1 MNDQIFEKTSPIGAS
16 AQDLY
21 AWHSRPGAF
30 LRLSPPW
37 QQVRL
42 LAGSTG
48 LRDGSR
54 VVLELKSGPFRKI
67 WKAEHR
73 NVRPGLGFQDIQ
85 LDGPFDRWEHTHDF
99 SPIDDTSSELRDR
112 ISYRLP
118 AGTVG
123 NLAGRNFVRDQLER
137 VFAYRHRTTADDLR
151 LFARFRDLPRLK
163 IAVTGSTGFI
173 GSAFTHLL
181 TTQGHKVL
189 PMARATSV
197 QNPNLVTWNTEDG
210 ILNPQSLEG
219 VDAVVHLAGESVSE
233 GRWSRTKKN
242 RIRTSREKGTARLV
256 ASLLE
261 LNEPPKVLVSAS
273 AIGFYGNR
281 QDEILN
287 ELSGRGSGF
296 LAQIADEWESASQVA
311 SKAGIRVVNPRFGVV
326 LSPTGGALAKMLPL
340 FQIGAGGVLGSG
352 KQWVSWIS
360 LDDAISA
367 LLQTIMSPD
376 LRGPVNL
383 TAPKPVDNQD
393 LTKVLAKVVRRP
405 AFARVP
411 SLAARV
417 AFGEMAEEMLLA
429 STRVL
434 PESLEDDGF
443 EFRHPELETALRH
456 VLGRTAL
463 STGSTRATAEQDPR

>member
-1 MNDQIFEKTSPIGAS
+1 MSDQIFEKTSRIEAN
-16 AQDLY
+16 AQELY

-30 LRLSPPW
+30 PRLSPPW

-48 LRDGSR
+48 LREGSR
-54 VVLELKSGPFRKI
+54 VVMELKNGPFRKT

-85 LDGPFDRWEHTHDF
+85 LEGPFARWEHTHEF
-99 SPIDDTSSELRDR
+99 SPVNDTSSELRDR
-112 ISYRLP
+112 ISYQLP
-118 AGTVG
+118 AGTIG
-123 NLAGRNFVRDQLER
+123 NLAGKNYARRQLER
-137 VFAYRHRTTADDLR
+137 VFTYRHSTTADDLR
-151 LFARFRDLPRLK
+151 LLAKFQDLPRLK

-181 TTQGHKVL
+181 TTQGHTVL

-197 QNPNLVTWNTEDG
+197 QNPNLATWNTEDG
-210 ILNPQSLEG
+210 VLNPQSLEG

-233 GRWSRTKKN
+233 GRWSRTKKD
-242 RIRTSREKGTARLV
+242 RILTSRGLGTTRLV
-256 ASLLE
+256 DSLVA

-281 QDEILN
+281 EDKILN
-287 ELSGRGSGF
+287 EHSARGTGF
-296 LAQIADEWESASQVA
+296 LADVAEAWEAASQSASR
-311 SKAGIRVVNPRFGVV
+311 AGTRVVNPRFGVV

-360 LDDAISA
+360 LDDAITA
-367 LLQTIMSPD
+367 LLQMIMSPD
-376 LRGPVNL
+376 LRGPVNV
-383 TAPKPVDNQD
+383 TAPNPVDNQAM
-393 LTKVLAKVVRRP
+393 TKVLAKVVRRP
-405 AFARVP
+405 ALARVP

-429 STRVL
+429 STRVM

-443 EFRHPELETALRH
+443 EFRHPDLETALRH
-456 VLGRTAL
+456 VLGRTDL
-463 STGSTRATAEQDPR
+463 VD

>member
-1 MNDQIFEKTSPIGAS
+1 MTDQIFEKTSRIEAS

-30 LRLSPPW
+30 TRLSPPW

-48 LRDGSR
+48 LREGSR

-85 LDGPFDRWEHTHDF
+85 LEGPFDRWEHTHDF
-99 SPIDDTSSELRDR
+99 SPVDETSSELKDR
-112 ISYRLP
+112 IAYRLP
-118 AGTVG
+118 AGTLGDLTAG
-123 NLAGRNFVRDQLER
+123 NYVRHQLER
-137 VFAYRHRTTADDLR
+137 VFTYRHSTTADDLR
-151 LFARFRDLPRLK
+151 LFARSRDLPRLK

-173 GSAFTHLL
+173 GSAFAQLL
-181 TTQGHKVL
+181 TTQGHTVL
-189 PMARATSV
+189 PMARGTSV
-197 QNPNLVTWNTEDG
+197 QNPELATWNTEDG
-210 ILNPQSLEG
+210 VLNPQSLEG

-233 GRWSRTKKN
+233 GRWSRTKKI
-242 RIRTSREKGTARLV
+242 RIRTSRQKGTARLV

-281 QDEILN
+281 KDEILN
-287 ELSGRGSGF
+287 EHSSRGSGF
-296 LAQIADEWESASQVA
+296 LAEIADAWESASQDA

-360 LDDAISA
+360 LDDAITA
-367 LLQTIMSPD
+367 LLQMIISPD
-376 LRGPVNL
+376 LRGPVNITSPSPVTNREL
-383 TAPKPVDNQD
+383 TG
-393 LTKVLAKVVRRP
+393 VLAKVVRRP
-405 AFARVP
+405 ALARVP
-411 SLAARV
+411 SIAAKV
-417 AFGEMAEEMLLA
+417 AFGEMAEAMLLA
-429 STRVL
+429 STRVM

-443 EFRHPELETALRH
+443 EFRHPDLETALRH
-456 VLGRTAL
+456 VLGRTTL
-463 STGSTRATAEQDPR
+463 AT

>member
-1 MNDQIFEKTSPIGAS
+1 MTDQIFEKTSRIGAS

-21 AWHSRPGAF
+21 AWHARPGAF
-30 LRLSPPW
+30 PRLSPPW

-48 LRDGSR
+48 LRAGSR

-67 WKAEHR
+67 WKAEHD
-73 NVRPGLGFQDIQ
+73 NVRPGLGFQDVQ
-85 LDGPFDRWEHTHDF
+85 LEGPFARWEHTHDF
-99 SPIDDTSSELRDR
+99 SPVNDTSSELRDR
-112 ISYRLP
+112 ISYQLP
-118 AGTVG
+118 AGSMG
-123 NLAGRNFVRDQLER
+123 NLVGKNFVRGQLER
-137 VFAYRHRTTADDLR
+137 VFTYRHSTTADDLR
-151 LFARFRDLPRLK
+151 LFAKFQDLPRLK

-173 GSAFTHLL
+173 GSALTHLL
-181 TTQGHKVL
+181 TTQGHTVL

-210 ILNPQSLEG
+210 VLNPQSLEG

-233 GRWSRTKKN
+233 GRWSRTKKH
-242 RIRTSREKGTARLV
+242 RIRASRELGTTRLV
-256 ASLLE
+256 ESLLE

-273 AIGFYGNR
+273 AIGFYGDR
-281 QDEILN
+281 EDELLN
-287 ELSGRGSGF
+287 EHSSSGSGF
-296 LAQIADEWESASQVA
+296 LAEIADAWETASQGA
-311 SKAGIRVVNPRFGVV
+311 SEAGIRVVNPRFGVV

-360 LDDAISA
+360 LDDAITA
-367 LLQTIMSPD
+367 LLQTILSPN
-376 LRGPVNL
+376 LRGPVNV
-383 TAPKPVDNQD
+383 TAPNPVDNQAM
-393 LTKVLAKVVRRP
+393 TKVLAKVVRRP
-405 AFARVP
+405 ALARVP

-429 STRVL
+429 STRVM

-443 EFRHPELETALRH
+443 EFRHPDLETALRH
-456 VLGRTAL
+456 ALGRTTL
-463 STGSTRATAEQDPR
+463 AT